1 MGKGK
6 PKGDKG
12 MKPNY
17 LIDVGDKVQTKLGV
31 VGVVKKVCQNRYLVL
46 KTDTGYYTCDRQVCK
61 HIED

>member
-1 MGKGK
+1 
-6 PKGDKG
+6 

-61 HIED
+61 HIEG